1 MNRTR
6 QERYDAIIVG
16 SGFAGANMALLLAR
30 AGKRVLV
37 LEAGPGLDTTHGDL
51 FERYLLATIKT
62 PTAPY
67 PPDAGALDPSHT
79 NAPRPTTEA
88 LLFAWDDPAR
98 SYLEHAPGS
107 LPFGSTSER
116 LAGGTGNHW
125 MGTAIRMDGADF
137 TLRSTYGHGL
147 DWPLGYDELEPYYR
161 QAEQLIGV
169 AGNRAEQEEVNGI
182 PYGAGYDYPQGPIP
196 PSHGDRILQARV
208 DGAAIAADSPAVART
223 TSTPAGRNAGPFMN
237 RSPCRGSTSC
247 TPICPVRAKYDPRA
261 TLRMALDTGRVELA
275 AKAVVD
281 AVHIDEGGVVT
292 GLHYLTY
299 DDVSVPAATGRTGEG
314 LATADVYVLAAHAIE
329 NARILLNTE
338 RATGRRVANSSGL
351 VGRHLMDHPVYLAW
365 GLMPAATPFYGYRG
379 PQSTSGIETFRDG
392 SFRRRRA
399 AWRIEIGNGGWT
411 WPIGDPYVTGAD
423 FVYGRNDSGVNPDRR
438 ILANREY
445 VAAVNGI
452 LTRQLRLA
460 FLVEQEA
467 DPSNRVELSDAWTDN
482 LGIPRPRISY
492 GISDYVRAGFAAA
505 RRRHRAHHG
514 PARRHGPYGDG
525 PGRAGSLSPRRP
537 GLQLPRRG
545 PHVRH
550 PRHGERPRQFRGERL
565 AADLGPP
572 QPVSRRLR
580 LDAERRHAE
589 PHPHHARAP
598 PAARWTTSW
607 PGSRSAGRRK
617 SEPPANGFPG
627 LRWIAVGAFKV
638 DGELQELTGN
648 QPAGKYHRRD
658 GGHRPP
664 STPGSRRSCWRR
676 RGVGVSKKDSRV
688 RHGERQ
694 PGSRAT
700 SATRTLR
707 SSGFE
712 TVDEVVFRATGT
724 TCACWGARD
733 HRGFRR
739 PGRRAP
745 EATRRPRGRCPWR
758 PGPSRSNRSNQ
769 A

>member
-1 MNRTR
+1 MSRSR
-6 QERYDAIIVG
+6 QAHYDAVIVG
-16 SGFAGANMALLLAR
+16 SGFAGANMAWLLAR

-37 LEAGPGLDTTHGDL
+37 LEAGPGLDTTHGEL
-51 FERYLLATIKT
+51 LERYTLATIKT

-67 PPDAGALDPSHT
+67 PPDAGALDPSRT

-88 LLFAWDDPAR
+88 LLFAWNDPAR

-137 TLRSTYGHGL
+137 SLRSTYGHGL
-147 DWPLGYDELEPYYR
+147 DWPLGYDDLEPYYR

-169 AGNRAEQEEVNGI
+169 AGDRGEQEEVNRI

-196 PSHGDRILQARV
+196 PSHGDRIFRARV
-208 DGAAIAADSPAVART
+208 DGAALAADSPAAART

-261 TLRMALDTGRVELA
+261 TLRTALDTGRVELL
-275 AKAVVD
+275 AKTVVD
-281 AVHIDEGGVVT
+281 AVHVDDSGAVT

-314 LATADVYVLAAHAIE
+314 VATAEVYVLAAHAIE

-338 RATGRRVANSSGL
+338 RVTGRPVANSSGL

-365 GLMPAATPFYGYRG
+365 GLMPPATPFYGYRG

-392 SFRRRRA
+392 AFRRRRA

-445 VAAVNGI
+445 AVAVNGI
-452 LTRQLRLA
+452 LTRQMRLA

-482 LGIPRPRISY
+482 LGIPRPRIRY
-492 GISDYVRAGFAAA
+492 GVSDYVRAGFA
-505 RRRHRAHHG
+505 
-514 PARRHGPYGDG
+514 
-525 PGRAGSLSPRRP
+525 S
-537 GLQLPRRG
+537 
-545 PHVRH
+545 
-550 PRHGERPRQFRGERL
+550 
-565 AADLGPP
+565 
-572 QPVSRRLR
+572 
-580 LDAERRHAE
+580 
-589 PHPHHARAP
+589 ARAATTRIMDLLGATDHTATN
-598 PAARWTTSW
+598 PAAPAAFRHD
-607 PGSRSAGRRK
+607 GQDYNYRGAGHMCGTHVMGTA
-617 SEPPANGFPG
+617 PANSVVDARQRTWDHPNLYLAGCGSMPS
-627 LRWIAVGAFKV
+627 VGT
-638 DGELQELTGN
+638 QNPTLTML
-648 QPAGKYHRRD
+648 ALACR
-658 GGHRPP
+658 
-664 STPGSRRSCWRR
+664 
-676 RGVGVSKKDSRV
+676 
-688 RHGERQ
+688 
-694 PGSRAT
+694 
-700 SATRTLR
+700 
-707 SSGFE
+707 
-712 TVDEVVFRATGT
+712 TVDHIL
-724 TCACWGARD
+724 AR
-733 HRGFRR
+733 
-739 PGRRAP
+739 PA
-745 EATRRPRGRCPWR
+745 
-758 PGPSRSNRSNQ
+758 
-769 A
+769 